1 MSMKLTPLRFLEKV
15 KKILADNITNYL
27 VAGDNISLSTS
38 TTGEVTI
45 AATGGAGSSNL
56 WFPPETAHA
65 EDDEFSLDSLDSDWA
80 AYNQDDDAA
89 GTFDTSTAIDF
100 YGTFNSGNALR
111 VSTNSTYRPSWL
123 QVQVPARSKYYLI
136 TKAYTFPT
144 NVLIWARLK
153 FTQED
158 QSNVTNND
166 GTIGL
171 AITANSSG
179 NPDVSNLLELYMNE
193 PDTDSIKA
201 VVWRR
206 EGGSWAQVGGF
217 TDTVASEGQALEYAA
232 IHKVGSN
239 YHLWVGTESNW
250 IYLQST
256 TLSFTPARIGF
267 VFQNVNATPTLV
279 SGADFIRFIE
289 TDKFVL

>member
-1 MSMKLTPLRFLEKV
+1 MALKLTPLRFFEKV
-15 KKILADNITNYL
+15 KKILANNIANYL
-27 VAGDNISLSTS
+27 VAGSNIALSTS
-38 TTGEVTI
+38 ATGEVTI
-45 AATGGAGSSNL
+45 TSTGGVGSSNL
-56 WFPPETAHA
+56 WFPPDTAHA
-65 EDDEFSLDSLDSDWA
+65 EDDEFDLVTLDSDWA

-89 GTFDTSTAIDF
+89 GTFDTTTAIDF

-111 VSTNSTYRPSWL
+111 VSANSTYRPSWL

-144 NVLIWARLK
+144 NVLIWTRLK

-158 QSNVTNND
+158 QGNQTNND
-166 GTIGL
+166 GTVGL

-179 NPDVSNLLELYMNE
+179 DPDVDNVLELYMNE
-193 PDTDSIKA
+193 PDNDSIKA
-201 VVWRR
+201 SVWRC
-206 EGGSWAQVGGF
+206 EGTSWMQVGGS
-217 TDTVASEGQALEYAA
+217 TDSVASEGQAIEYAA

-250 IYLQST
+250 IYLSST

-267 VFQNVNATPTLV
+267 VFQNVNTAPTLV